1 MTLAEKESGLNTHTQ
16 TTPNELTL
24 FADLALTAPL
34 MQAVKESGYERPT
47 PIQARAIP
55 LKRLFFLQ

>member
-1 MTLAEKESGLNTHTQ
+1 MTTHTQ
-16 TTPNELTL
+16 TTTPTTEIAA

-55 LKRLFFLQ
+55 HLDRKSVV